1 MRLTQ
6 SDYFRWGGLA
16 AMVAGGLGVV
26 LNLLHP
32 RSTENVASTRAHL
45 ELIADSDIWKFDHA
59 GLAVAIAIGVLGIIA
74 IGLSMMGTEGE
85 LWARTWL
92 LFTVV
97 SSAVLLIVIA
107 IDGAALKDA
116 ADRWAESGDEA
127 GAFAAAAGIERLSTA
142 VFTVAV
148 LMYFGMSPLLLGMA
162 VLASGSYPKVLG
174 QSSLGAGGLGVLAAL
189 LMWIQG
195 TTVFNTIFLFSI
207 ASLLSTIVLIWA
219 GWELFK
225 RSGSVRRTT
234 TATTTKIETPVTPG
248 L

>member
-1 MRLTQ
+1 MAMRLTQ
-6 SDYFRWGGLA
+6 SDYFRWGGAA

-92 LFTVV
+92 LFSVV

-142 VFTVAV
+142 VFT
-148 LMYFGMSPLLLGMA
+148 
-162 VLASGSYPKVLG
+162 
-174 QSSLGAGGLGVLAAL
+174 
-189 LMWIQG
+189 
-195 TTVFNTIFLFSI
+195 
-207 ASLLSTIVLIWA
+207 
-219 GWELFK
+219 
-225 RSGSVRRTT
+225 
-234 TATTTKIETPVTPG
+234 
-248 L
+248 